1 MPSLEDDSIN
11 GSRVDITASDTTD
24 YMDQRKP
31 KALRDRILDYALNT
45 TRPTRNSIA
54 VYVSGSGSAGTIISG
69 FIREGVFIEK
79 LMECGNCIYF
89 EVDKTKV
96 HLE

>member
-1 MPSLEDDSIN
+1 MPSLEDDSID
-11 GSRVDITASDTTD
+11 GSRVDLTASDTTN
-24 YMDQRKP
+24 YMNKKP
-31 KALRDRILDYALNT
+31 KALRDRILDYAINT

-89 EVDKTKV
+89 EVDMTKV

>member
-1 MPSLEDDSIN
+1 MPSLDDDSIN
-11 GSRVDITASDTTD
+11 GSRVDKTSSDTTN

-31 KALRDRILDYALNT
+31 KALRDRILDYAINT

-89 EVDKTKV
+89 KVDMTKV